1 MCITK
6 IRKLEQSLQTQEQYI
21 KYLYTI
27 IDGYEAEI
35 EELRCQNRKLRLSL
49 KNALKTII
57 PLKEEAL
64 QALEKQLID
73 AENANIQLKRRIS
86 ELLQNSRNSKM
97 SRHHTDPPED
107 LERMESDQLLDTI
120 RNATMQ
126 MSIDFIT
133 KGATADETRQSRE
146 LRDRVVNSAWILY
159 RNLMG
164 ELDEALTQLGMELD
178 ENDAMQK
185 EARASD
191 ELIGIMHNNFM
202 RKQNKKRFW
211 KTHYNACV
219 GERNQYRDDKAL
231 VEYNRDRLY
240 DRYLKWKQ
248 KTQALRNENHNLN
261 HRIIALQNNPLLLYK
276 IKAWLDMLLK
286 NFVVYQEKTPYSGFK
301 SLDNGLR
308 HRELMLE
315 PVALVVSEI
324 ELEFLEFL
332 KPVWKMMLEIG
343 MRAKLRE
350 KIGNY
355 KTFWMVLV

>member
-1 MCITK
+1 MYIFRRAKLNSISLFLIGSIKILGRCIGNTMCITK
-6 IRKLEQSLQTQEQYI
+6 IRKLKQSLQTQKQYI

-35 EELRCQNRKLRLSL
+35 EELRCQNQNLRLSL

-64 QALEKQLID
+64 QALEQQLAD
-73 AENANIQLKRRIS
+73 AQNANIQLKRRIS

-97 SRHHTDPPED
+97 SIHHTDPPED
-107 LERMESDQLLDTI
+107 LERMNSDELLDTI
-120 RNATMQ
+120 RNSTMQ

-133 KGATADETRQSRE
+133 KGTTPDETRQSRE
-146 LRDRVVNSAWILY
+146 LQYRVIKSAWILY

-164 ELDEALTQLGMELD
+164 ELDEALTQLGMELN

-231 VEYNRDRLY
+231 LEYNRDQLY

-248 KTQALRNENHNLN
+248 KTQTLRNENHNLN
-261 HRIIALQNNPLLLYK
+261 HQIITLQNNLPVIIQNQGMVGYAPKKFRGLPGEDPLL
-276 IKAWLDMLLK
+276 W
-286 NFVVYQEKTPYSGFK
+286 FQEFRQWVETLGIDVGTSGAGGVR
-301 SLDNGLR
+301 N
-308 HRELMLE
+308 
-315 PVALVVSEI
+315 
-324 ELEFLEFL
+324 
-332 KPVWKMMLEIG
+332 
-343 MRAKLRE
+343 
-350 KIGNY
+350 
-355 KTFWMVLV
+355 